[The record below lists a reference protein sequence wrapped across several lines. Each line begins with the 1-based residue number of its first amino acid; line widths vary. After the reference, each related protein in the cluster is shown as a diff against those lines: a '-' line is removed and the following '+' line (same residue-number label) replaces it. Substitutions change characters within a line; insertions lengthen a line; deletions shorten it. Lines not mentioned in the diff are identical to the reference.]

1 VQNKLKDVLA
11 GVASSLT
18 GVGAWFTW
26 AKTAFD
32 GAKFVLNNLAGPIKR
47 FGGIQLMK
55 KGDDAYRTD
64 LGEDLVREAVR
75 KAIRQQKK
83 LLLEREDPNYKQYLY
98 ELHLNLDISK
108 TKGGD
113 KQQTLTDIR
122 AIPGVTTVTAT
133 TSVKDPYVFI
143 SDVLIRFS
151 LNTREA
157 PTKYIRETLAPA
169 LRKIRGLSNI
179 RIKGITRG

>member
-1 VQNKLKDVLA
+1 VLA

-18 GVGAWFTW
+18 GIGAWFSF
-26 AKTAFD
+26 AKKAFD
-32 GAKFVLNNLAGPIKR
+32 GASFVLGALEGP
-47 FGGIQLMK
+47 
-55 KGDDAYRTD
+55 
-64 LGEDLVREAVR
+64 LGRMSQAAVSESKEEQIIREAVK
-75 KAIRQQKK
+75 KAIKQQKK
-83 LLLEREDPNYKQYLY
+83 LLSEREDPNYKQYLY

-113 KQQTLTDIR
+113 KQETLTDIR

-179 RIKGITRG
+179 RIKGISRG